1 MDIDTDTVVLPRAL
15 LLSDYVRKAQ
25 GDLMVDEVI
34 RGVAHSREGGG
45 TGLNPEWVEWV
56 KRHG

>member
-1 MDIDTDTVVLPRAL
+1 MDIDIDQMDVPRAM
-15 LLSDYVRKAQ
+15 LLSDYVERAR